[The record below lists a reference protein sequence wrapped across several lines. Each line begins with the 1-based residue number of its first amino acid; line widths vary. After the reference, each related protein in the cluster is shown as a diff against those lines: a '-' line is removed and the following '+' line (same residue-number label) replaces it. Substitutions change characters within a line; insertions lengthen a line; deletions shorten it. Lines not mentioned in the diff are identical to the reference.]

1 MQSYGFTPSELRG
14 LRALRTPALVQRF
27 LDSLPYHHAQSA
39 WSPRRVLNERTA
51 HCLEGAIFA
60 AAALRVNGF
69 RPLLWDLEAVRDDD
83 HVLAVYQYKGCWGA
97 VGKSNFAG
105 LRFREPIHRTL
116 RELAVSFFDGYY
128 NLRGERTLRAY
139 SRAIDLARFD
149 PLEWMTSEKPVWFIA
164 EHLCR
169 VAHTSL
175 LTPGQEKR
183 LTRLDARSMAAGMVG
198 RSQK

>member
-1 MQSYGFTPSELRG
+1 MQTFGFTPRELRR
-14 LRALRTPALVQRF
+14 LRALPTPALIQRF
-27 LDSLPYHHAQSA
+27 LDSLPYHHATSA
-39 WSPRRVLNERTA
+39 WSPRRVLNEKTA

-69 RPLLWDLEAVRDDD
+69 RPLVWDLEAVRDDD
-83 HVLAVYQYKGCWGA
+83 HVLAIYRYKGCWGA

-105 LRFREPIHRTL
+105 LRYREPVHRTL

-139 SRAIDLARFD
+139 SRPVDLSRFD
-149 PLEWMTSEKPVWFIA
+149 RLEWMTTEKPVWFIP
-164 EHLCR
+164 EHLCH
-169 VAHTSL
+169 VAHTPL
-175 LTPGQEKR
+175 LSPGQEKL

-198 RSQK
+198 YARK